1 MNSPW
6 RAHLAI
12 FTANFIYGANYSVAK
27 EIMPVFFKPFGL
39 ILFRVLGA
47 VLLFTLIFNRKIKKI
62 EKGDRWRFLLCGL
75 SGVAINQLCFFKGLS
90 MTTPIEAA
98 IILTANPLLVVVAAA
113 IIAKEKITL
122 YKIAGIALGMT
133 GAVILIL
140 QRPSIIPEGY
150 DLLGNVLILIN
161 AASYAVYLV
170 LVRPLMKKYNLGTVM
185 FYVFAIGFLFVIPAG
200 YTEANAVSWASI
212 PDYGFAGLAFIIV
225 GTTFLA
231 YLLNAYGLTMVNA
244 SVVSSYIYLQPFLAA
259 IIAIA
264 WGKDQLEISKFV
276 SALLVF
282 TGVYLISYKK
292 QGPITSGKD

>member
-1 MNSPW
+1 
-6 RAHLAI
+6 
-12 FTANFIYGANYSVAK
+12 
-27 EIMPVFFKPFGL
+27 
-39 ILFRVLGA
+39 
-47 VLLFTLIFNRKIKKI
+47 
-62 EKGDRWRFLLCGL
+62 KGDRLRFLLCGL

-113 IIAKEKITL
+113 LIAKEKITF

-140 QRPSIIPEGY
+140 QRPSIVPVGY
-150 DLLGNVLILIN
+150 DFLGNILILIN

-185 FYVFAIGFLFVIPAG
+185 FYVFAIGFVFVIPAG
-200 YTEANAVSWASI
+200 YREASQVNWTSI
-212 PDYGFAGLAFIIV
+212 PAFGFAGLAFIIV

-231 YLLNAYGLTMVNA
+231 YLLNAYGLTQVNA

-264 WGKDQLEISKFV
+264 WGKDEIDFSKIL
-276 SALLVF
+276 SAILVF
-282 TGVYLISYKK
+282 TGVYLISFKK
-292 QGPITSGKD
+292 PALPNFSRK